1 MYRFWATLSRPT
13 VPFTSKR
20 PEALSGE
27 GELGP
32 LVLLFG
38 RMTGRRKSAGLG
50 GGHGA
55 SRMDEGARWQLLP
68 VEPHYCGSIN
78 TDPTSIILTHKGN
91 LQAEAHPYLEI
102 CIWANNQ

>member
-1 MYRFWATLSRPT
+1 
-13 VPFTSKR
+13 
-20 PEALSGE
+20 
-27 GELGP
+27 
-32 LVLLFG
+32 
-38 RMTGRRKSAGLG
+38 
-50 GGHGA
+50 
-55 SRMDEGARWQLLP
+55 MDEGARWQLLP